1 MEREEIRCG
10 HTCRNAC
17 ALLND
22 ALRKE
27 KDQVMFY
34 EGVMMECDY
43 PDVKAFVRVL
53 AEERSASILRI
64 VQKLNE
70 LQARSKVLDGVMSS
84 FDPPGA

>member
-1 MEREEIRCG
+1 MQQEEIRCA

-17 ALLND
+17 ELLSD

-34 EGVMMECDY
+34 EAVMKECDY
-43 PDVKAFVRVL
+43 PDVKAFVRQL
-53 AEERSASILRI
+53 AEERSASILRM

-84 FDPPGA
+84 FDPSGI